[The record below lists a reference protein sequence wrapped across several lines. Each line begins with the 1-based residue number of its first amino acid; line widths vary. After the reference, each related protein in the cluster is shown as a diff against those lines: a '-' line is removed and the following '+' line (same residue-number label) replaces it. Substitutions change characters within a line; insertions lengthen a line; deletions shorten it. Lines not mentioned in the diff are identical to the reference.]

1 MRDEP
6 GFPKGLSFPP
16 LSDNKKYGARH
27 RYVSIQDDCR
37 SASGKDSSRKR
48 ARRRQNFPSNV
59 ASETPSSMKPKLLI
73 VDDEEAIRTQMKWA
87 LSEDYEI
94 HFAEDRRGAL
104 EVFEANP
111 PAATL
116 LDLGLPP
123 RPNECD
129 EGLAVLSDLLAVDSM
144 AKVIIIS
151 GQGEKQNA
159 LQAVGAGA
167 YDFLCKPVEMEEL
180 RLLLRRCIHVVEL
193 EKEYRQ
199 LQHSRRSDVFEDM
212 LGTSPQMQA
221 VFAFIRKVAGT
232 NAPVLLLGESGTGKE
247 MAAAAIHRR
256 SARKDGPFVAINCNA
271 IPENLL
277 ESELFGHEKGAFT
290 GAHIQR
296 NGMIETAS
304 GGTLFLDEIGELPP
318 AIQVKLLR
326 FLQEHRLQR
335 VGGRQEIQIDT
346 RLVAATNA
354 DLKQLI
360 ENGKFREDLYFRL
373 AVVTIRLLPLRERG
387 EDIVFLAREFLQTY
401 AAQSRRTK
409 LVFAPDALR
418 AITRYS
424 WPGNVR
430 ELQNRVKRG
439 VIMASG
445 SRLTA
450 KDLELQQSQDVTS
463 SATTLRQAR
472 EHVEREMIEQALKR
486 NSGRITSAAAD
497 LGISRPTLY
506 ELMEKLGI
514 AKERANT
521 NIN

>member
-1 MRDEP
+1 M
-6 GFPKGLSFPP
+6 K
-16 LSDNKKYGARH
+16 
-27 RYVSIQDDCR
+27 
-37 SASGKDSSRKR
+37 SR
-48 ARRRQNFPSNV
+48 
-59 ASETPSSMKPKLLI
+59 LLI
-73 VDDEEAIRTQMKWA
+73 VDDDEEIRTQMKWA
-87 LSEDYEI
+87 LSQDYEVL
-94 HFAEDRRGAL
+94 FAEDRK
-104 EVFEANP
+104 EAAEIFDTSR
-111 PAATL
+111 PAVTL

-123 RPNECD
+123 RPNECE
-129 EGLAVLSDLLAVDSM
+129 EGLAALSDLLAMDSS

-151 GQGEKQNA
+151 GQGEKKNA

-180 RLLLRRCIHVVEL
+180 RLLLRRCIYVVEL
-193 EKEYRQ
+193 EREYRE
-199 LQHSRRSDVFEDM
+199 LQQRQRADMFEDM
-212 LGTSPQMQA
+212 LGSSPQMHA

-256 SARKDGPFVAINCNA
+256 SERKDGAFVAINCNA

-290 GAHIQR
+290 GAHIER
-296 NGMIETAS
+296 KGLLETAS
-304 GGTLFLDEIGELPP
+304 AGTLFLDEIGELPP
-318 AIQVKLLR
+318 AIPVKLLR
-326 FLQEHRLQR
+326 FLQEQRLQR
-335 VGGRQEIQIDT
+335 VGGRQEIQVDT

-354 DLKQLI
+354 DLKELI
-360 ENGKFREDLYFRL
+360 SNGKFREDLYFRL
-373 AVVTIRLLPLRERG
+373 AVVTLRLLPLRERG
-387 EDIVFLAREFLQTY
+387 EDIVFLAREFLQKY
-401 AAQSRRTK
+401 ANQNGRTK

-418 AITRYS
+418 AMTRYL

-450 KDLELQQSQDVTS
+450 KDLELDQDQDVAS
-463 SATTLRQAR
+463 SATSLKQAR

-486 NSGRITSAAAD
+486 NSGKITSAAAD

-514 AKERANT
+514 AKKHANT
-521 NIN
+521 TIN